1 MIDGPQTELHKYQLP
16 TVIEP
21 SSGITLEV
29 RGLTNQTCMSAGHI
43 SAGDQNCN
51 HVSFKDNARQYG
63 WLTARFPRLPVNALG
78 VVQWRK
84 LFGLSG
90 MTREELSHRPAKPLL
105 TRFLNGEGTDVS
117 SVSRPVSCATA
128 NGHWTKA
135 EAITTTVSTLRDCGS

>member
-1 MIDGPQTELHKYQLP
+1 MSNNSTNIKITNVQAGSNVLDGPQAGLHKYQLP

-21 SSGITLEV
+21 SSGITLGV
-29 RGLTNQTCMSAGHI
+29 RGLTSQTCMSAGHK

-63 WLTARFPRLPVNALG
+63 WLTARLHRLPANALG

-90 MTREELSHRPAKPLL
+90 MTREELSHRPA
-105 TRFLNGEGTDVS
+105 
-117 SVSRPVSCATA
+117 
-128 NGHWTKA
+128 
-135 EAITTTVSTLRDCGS
+135 

>member
-1 MIDGPQTELHKYQLP
+1 MFPPSLDLCREQRL

-29 RGLTNQTCMSAGHI
+29 RGLTNQTCMLAGHK

-51 HVSFKDNARQYG
+51 HVSFNDNARQYG
-63 WLTARFPRLPVNALG
+63 WLTTRLHRLPANALG

-90 MTREELSHRPAKPLL
+90 MT
-105 TRFLNGEGTDVS
+105 
-117 SVSRPVSCATA
+117 
-128 NGHWTKA
+128 
-135 EAITTTVSTLRDCGS
+135 